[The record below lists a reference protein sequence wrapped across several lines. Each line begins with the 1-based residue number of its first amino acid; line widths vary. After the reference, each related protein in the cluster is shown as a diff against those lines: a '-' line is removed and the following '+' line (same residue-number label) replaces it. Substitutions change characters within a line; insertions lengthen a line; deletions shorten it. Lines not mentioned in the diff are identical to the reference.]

1 LIVTGKKKVGILIY
15 YGTLIALNTAR
26 NQIKR
31 RNKMNKIRE
40 KALALLSDMKSLEY
54 RDYQYQDDDTK
65 KRYDELVNALQ
76 KFDGE

>member
-1 LIVTGKKKVGILIY
+1 
-15 YGTLIALNTAR
+15 
-26 NQIKR
+26 
-31 RNKMNKIRE
+31 MNKIRE